1 MKRRWTIF
9 ALATAF
15 VVAGNSFGDELFA
28 EGVKL
33 VGGRILP
40 ELVKKCD
47 RIDDEFVT
55 ATGKEAWDD
64 VMRCLNGKIGPVNH
78 HHASESGTTAKVSTA
93 FGTTWNGPADRGPKV
108 FPPRGKYVTDRPKN
122 FVPGFKK
129 ITAAATALQAD
140 RAAAEQIGAQLARRS
155 ATLQALNAVRNS
167 LVPGMWIQKWEPGR
181 ITIRYWKDR
190 VKADG
195 GKTVG
200 ERVVEKLKGKTVV
213 VPESVKIADMS
224 AVGKDGPVEQVTIEV
239 KFK

>member
-9 ALATAF
+9 ALATAL
-15 VVAGNSFGDELFA
+15 VVAGNSFGDELFV

-93 FGTTWNGPADRGPKV
+93 FGTTWNGPANLGPKV

-129 ITAAATALQAD
+129 ITAAARAGDAMACGEVASAIFVKAITSEKYDAKKMFEYF
-140 RAAAEQIGAQLARRS
+140 RAAGIAGSADAIFMCGVCGYYGIGTKRNRGDAIKAFKIWQAMTHAEVREGGWVHRRLS
-155 ATLQALNAVRNS
+155 
-167 LVPGMWIQKWEPGR
+167 E
-181 ITIRYWKDR
+181 
-190 VKADG
+190 
-195 GKTVG
+195 
-200 ERVVEKLKGKTVV
+200 
-213 VPESVKIADMS
+213 
-224 AVGKDGPVEQVTIEV
+224 
-239 KFK
+239 